1 MRGDAVIAAP
11 VTLTEHVDRYLEAHS
26 VGREMSTIATLR
38 HRLAYAESVFGDV
51 PLPDLERRAA
61 EIAAWAGSLP
71 DGSRYG
77 IVQAFRQALE
87 AAVRWGAIR
96 QNPAK
101 LAGRN
106 PQPKPEEIHPF
117 TQSDVDVLAAELGEY
132 GPLVIFASETGLRP
146 SEWRAIE
153 WRDVDRTAGV
163 VLVER
168 TYAFGKAKA
177 YGKTA
182 RSRRRVPLSTR
193 ALQALEAIPRRL
205 DTRLI
210 FSSPRGEHIDLHN
223 WRQRD
228 WKPALEAAGIPAR
241 RPYDLRHSFAT
252 WALDAGLSSSNWRAT
267 WARASR

>member
-163 VLVER
+163 VLDDEG
-168 TYAFGKAKA
+168 AAG
-177 YGKTA
+177 A
-182 RSRRRVPLSTR
+182 RRDPSPARHSPDLLVPPRRAHRPAQL
-193 ALQALEAIPRRL
+193 AAAGLEA
-205 DTRLI
+205 
-210 FSSPRGEHIDLHN
+210 
-223 WRQRD
+223 
-228 WKPALEAAGIPAR
+228 
-241 RPYDLRHSFAT
+241 
-252 WALDAGLSSSNWRAT
+252 RA
-267 WARASR
+267 